1 MNRKKSCVEYY
12 DFKLPDPMIG
22 MSSLEVEDR
31 YGKKVNRV
39 VDVLTTESGETLL
52 RVYLPPQDVTSAGDL
67 TQNHVGHRV
76 DVSGVV
82 GVVFSVKHYVENSE
96 PITDIGW
103 EDPKIVTSVSSRS
116 SAKMLD

>member
-1 MNRKKSCVEYY
+1 MEYY
-12 DFKLPDPMIG
+12 DFKLPDPLKG

-67 TQNHVGHRV
+67 TQTHVGRRV

-82 GVVFSVKHYVENSE
+82 GVVFSVKHYVSNAE
-96 PITDIGW
+96 PLTDIEW
-103 EDPKIVTSVSSRS
+103 ADPKIVTSVSSRS
-116 SAKMLD
+116 SAKLLN